1 MRPPAPQW
9 ATSAP
14 PKLVPHRGEP
24 EHCAASASGPW
35 PPSRLLRDDSPVLS
49 LPLGFPESSPTF
61 PWVVMGGATTRTRL
75 VVRPLLV
82 SVEDTA
88 ALLGIGRTTLYE
100 LIRHGDV
107 RPIRIGRCV
116 RIPQRELEAY
126 ADRLIGET
134 WSDR

>member
-1 MRPPAPQW
+1 
-9 ATSAP
+9 
-14 PKLVPHRGEP
+14 
-24 EHCAASASGPW
+24 
-35 PPSRLLRDDSPVLS
+35 
-49 LPLGFPESSPTF
+49 
-61 PWVVMGGATTRTRL
+61 MGDATTTTRL

-82 SVEDTA
+82 SVEEA
-88 ALLGIGRTTLYE
+88 AGLLGIGRTTLYE

-126 ADRLIGET
+126 VDRLVAET